1 VGGAAAAFA
10 MERLAAR
17 RPGIALPIAACLV
30 VGAIAAVA
38 AVAVSGRA
46 SGVSG

>member
-1 VGGAAAAFA
+1 

-17 RPGIALPIAACLV
+17 RPGIALPIAACVLV
-30 VGAIAAVA
+30 GVIAAVA

-46 SGVSG
+46 TGVAG